1 MTKLIV
7 DASVVIASL
16 LPDEPYRD
24 PALQLLSQFLL
35 DDLKL
40 LTVPLLK
47 YEVTNAVWKALKI
60 GRIKP
65 SDAEE
70 TLREFEVMN
79 IPENQVSCIETL
91 KIAYLYDRSTYDSA
105 YLALA
110 QAQKASLVTA
120 DKRLYNA
127 LKGKFDY
134 LLWVEDF

>member
-1 MTKLIV
+1 MTKLTV

-16 LPDEPYRD
+16 LPDEPHRD
-24 PALQLLSQFLL
+24 PALRLLSQFLL

-47 YEVTNAVWKALKI
+47 YEVTNAVWRALKI
-60 GRIKP
+60 SRIKP
-65 SDAEE
+65 SDAERA
-70 TLREFEVMN
+70 LREFEFMS

-91 KIAYLYDRSTYDSA
+91 KIAHLYDRSAYDSA

-110 QAQKASLVTA
+110 QAQKAPLVTA
-120 DKRLYNA
+120 DKKLYNA

>member
-24 PALQLLSQFLL
+24 PALRLLSQFLL

-40 LTVPLLK
+40 LTVPFLK

-65 SDAEE
+65 SDA
-70 TLREFEVMN
+70 
-79 IPENQVSCIETL
+79 
-91 KIAYLYDRSTYDSA
+91 DYDSA
-105 YLALA
+105 YLALT
-110 QAQKASLVTA
+110 QAQKASLITA
-120 DKRLYNA
+120 DKKLYNA

>member
-1 MTKLIV
+1 MAKLIV

-70 TLREFEVMN
+70 TLREFKVMN

-91 KIAYLYDRSTYDSA
+91 KIAYLYDRSTYDLA

-120 DKRLYNA
+120 DKKLYNT
-127 LKGKFDY
+127 LKGKFGY